1 MYNGRTFVFPSKD
14 TAIYA
19 RLFTG
24 AITQQYTEAILP
36 TKHGDV
42 LLYGYIDELMP
53 HSVHDIKTTSKK
65 AGKFRKHWQKAVY
78 PYCLKKMGTW
88 STCNVVLFDRSGGFT
103 TFDEYY
109 RYNEKAKEA
118 MRSHVEALIEF
129 IELNKDLITD
139 QKIFGHD
146 PTV

>member
-1 MYNGRTFVFPSKD
+1 MYNGRTFVFPLKD

-53 HSVHDIKTTSKK
+53 HSVHDIKTTSKYK
-65 AGKFRKHWQKAVY
+65 AGKFRAHWQKAVY
-78 PYCLKKMGTW
+78 PYCLNENGNMVYDFEY
-88 STCNVVLFDRSGGFT
+88 NVVLFDRSAHHL
-103 TFDEYY
+103 
-109 RYNEKAKEA
+109 RLW
-118 MRSHVEALIEF
+118 ML
-129 IELNKDLITD
+129 
-139 QKIFGHD
+139 
-146 PTV
+146 